1 MAAVAPADEG
11 KPQPYSFDLG
21 HLLCNDPNPLPDT
34 TNPTNP
40 SDRETLIASTAQGC
54 AQGLIN
60 QLLSACPINRS
71 EDGDL
76 QITLPNPSTHL
87 PREKPVPKEK
97 EKTKWERFAEKKG
110 IKDKKKEGKLKF
122 DEALGE
128 WVPKYGYKGRSNGAV
143 GQDWMEEVD
152 EKAEARL
159 AAGGEEEANGAGK
172 PRGSKGGKGKKVR

>member
-21 HLLCNDPNPLPDT
+21 HLLCNDPNPLADT
-34 TNPTNP
+34 TDPAN
-40 SDRETLIASTAQGC
+40 RETLIATTAQGC

-60 QLLSACPINRS
+60 QLLTACPINRS

-76 QITLPNPSTHL
+76 QITLPTASTPL

-97 EKTKWERFAEKKG
+97 EKTKWEKFAEKKG
-110 IKDKKKEGKLKF
+110 IKDKKKDGKLKF

-143 GQDWMEEVD
+143 SQDWMEEVD
-152 EKAEARL
+152 EQAEARQ
-159 AAGGEEEANGAGK
+159 AAGEEDANGAGK
-172 PRGSKGGKGKKVR
+172 PRGGKGGKGKKVR

>member
-34 TNPTNP
+34 TDP
-40 SDRETLIASTAQGC
+40 SNRETLIATTAQGC

-60 QLLSACPINRS
+60 QLLTACPINRS

-76 QITLPNPSTHL
+76 QITLPTASTPL

-97 EKTKWERFAEKKG
+97 EKTKWEKFAEKKG
-110 IKDKKKEGKLKF
+110 IKDKKKDGKLKF

-143 GQDWMEEVD
+143 SQDWMEEVD
-152 EKAEARL
+152 EKAEARQ
-159 AAGGEEEANGAGK
+159 AAGEEEANGVGK